1 MKHILHIISVL
12 IIIFSV
18 IATSFGLFYSDA
30 GKSYIFINQYGNSV
44 KMFGNGLY
52 KYDSF
57 FMATIFK
64 GTDFAI
70 LFIGVPLLIISLL
83 LDYQRNSTRTK
94 LFLTTIL
101 SIFAYYST
109 SIAFGITYN
118 VLHLIYIGLF
128 GLSFFGVIIGISQVR
143 LNDRI
148 NIPRKGI
155 KIFLIISGISLFIA
169 WLPDII
175 ISLVN
180 GKSLELIEVY
190 TTQITYVLDMG
201 IISPLCF
208 ICLYLLNRES
218 RLGYILLGIMLTI
231 CIFVGLMVPIQTLFQ
246 IHYGIGL
253 SIQALITKVGIFIVL
268 AIIALYY
275 EIKLF
280 KTV

>member
-155 KIFLIISGISLFIA
+155 KIFLIISGLSLFIA

-218 RLGYILLGIMLTI
+218 SCEQVLQLLQFYLLQ
-231 CIFVGLMVPIQTLFQ
+231 VRR
-246 IHYGIGL
+246 
-253 SIQALITKVGIFIVL
+253 
-268 AIIALYY
+268 
-275 EIKLF
+275 
-280 KTV
+280 